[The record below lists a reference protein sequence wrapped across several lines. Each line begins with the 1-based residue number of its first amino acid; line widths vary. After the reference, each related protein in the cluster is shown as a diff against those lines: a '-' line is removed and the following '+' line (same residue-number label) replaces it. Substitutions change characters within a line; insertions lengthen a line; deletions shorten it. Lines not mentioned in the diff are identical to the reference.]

1 MQQQISV
8 SQPMHAYLSI
18 RTDAPPHMPPP
29 ASYAHLPVNIQQ
41 WIPTIAAAAA
51 NEIQRAAAQQ
61 SNPIRMAA
69 FNIYARDQFRNPEF
83 EFLVIAIGE
92 YLTLGQVK
100 RAFADP
106 GTVIN
111 SSVEQIVRYLSGL
124 VAAGLPG
131 MQQMVDYNT
140 WGQVQRDIQDWNRI
154 YSEIQTLKAGGQ
166 VNPAGMMPAGQPQQ
180 SWTFAPGVQAQGMNF
195 GSGYSQN
202 FGNMGGG
209 QAGFF
214 QQPGR
219 SGGLNLPPGQVGSS
233 SVGAKYDT
241 PVIRSKNFTPV
252 ESDTGFAPQ
261 PSAAAAP
268 FPAGGDSFVLMATP
282 AGPSPAPAPLESAA
296 LDSNE
301 IPAAGNWHRWR
312 PSADY
317 PYPPAF
323 KSGEEELFFQFQ
335 PNGTIKPILR
345 KRSTTMDAAV
355 HSTATVFGL
364 KPPGLAVKPVAQ
376 VLAQI
381 EEGTKEMVAQLQDLP
396 ARERAE
402 EEKIVLFVD
411 EQYMPVF
418 NEETALFLGRMRRLE
433 VNHEKLPFV
442 FRAYAN
448 VSQPVACEKDENDL
462 IKKYAG
468 AGTFEKLQE
477 YLNEDSGKISA
488 ELWNVCND
496 KITRVVN
503 RVLQQNLTIPSES
516 LHIESFASDAK
527 DLIEALGRS
536 FGVAVQR
543 GFLKH
548 QAKIIMAVFQPADE
562 QARISWNND
571 FVADLKLP
579 EGVTAAVTYVASL
592 VTFTYLDCNVYEL
605 GVDLAPNVGSV
616 IYEDQA
622 PVIYKVIASI
632 FDDEMRAN
640 VPHDRHLIVLNDGRV
655 LEAAQGYLMEAAYLL
670 KLVK

>member
-1 MQQQISV
+1 
-8 SQPMHAYLSI
+8 
-18 RTDAPPHMPPP
+18 
-29 ASYAHLPVNIQQ
+29 
-41 WIPTIAAAAA
+41 
-51 NEIQRAAAQQ
+51 
-61 SNPIRMAA
+61 
-69 FNIYARDQFRNPEF
+69 
-83 EFLVIAIGE
+83 
-92 YLTLGQVK
+92 
-100 RAFADP
+100 
-106 GTVIN
+106 
-111 SSVEQIVRYLSGL
+111 
-124 VAAGLPG
+124 
-131 MQQMVDYNT
+131 
-140 WGQVQRDIQDWNRI
+140 
-154 YSEIQTLKAGGQ
+154 
-166 VNPAGMMPAGQPQQ
+166 
-180 SWTFAPGVQAQGMNF
+180 
-195 GSGYSQN
+195 
-202 FGNMGGG
+202 
-209 QAGFF
+209 
-214 QQPGR
+214 
-219 SGGLNLPPGQVGSS
+219 
-233 SVGAKYDT
+233 
-241 PVIRSKNFTPV
+241 
-252 ESDTGFAPQ
+252 
-261 PSAAAAP
+261 
-268 FPAGGDSFVLMATP
+268 
-282 AGPSPAPAPLESAA
+282 
-296 LDSNE
+296 
-301 IPAAGNWHRWR
+301 
-312 PSADY
+312 
-317 PYPPAF
+317 
-323 KSGEEELFFQFQ
+323 
-335 PNGTIKPILR
+335 
-345 KRSTTMDAAV
+345 MDAAV